1 MHIARENGDEVGSVW
16 AVCTRDEAEHLF
28 TSLAYYFEEDPPD
41 PGWHC
46 HVGAGGHELTIAI
59 PLTDDGRSAVQ

>member
-1 MHIARENGDEVGSVW
+1 MQIARENGDEVGSVW
-16 AVCTRDEAEHLF
+16 ALCTREEAEHLF

-46 HVGAGGHELTIAI
+46 HVGNGDQVLTIAI
-59 PLTDDGRSAVQ
+59 TEA

>member
-16 AVCTRDEAEHLF
+16 AVCTREEAEFLF
-28 TSLAYYFEEDPPD
+28 NSLAYYFAEDPPD

-46 HVGAGGHELTIAI
+46 HIGEGHELTIAV
-59 PLTDDGRSAVQ
+59 PLDDDGASIAP